1 MSEDPFLQTERDR
14 RWRLILGQADE
25 NEEGGDS
32 GEGADGEGQGQ
43 GQGQPGGGQSRSG
56 LSSRDRGIDETLELL
71 YGDEGGPGQ
80 SAPDIARWLG
90 DIRTYFP
97 AAVAQVMQQDALK
110 KFNLR
115 QLLAEP
121 EFLQQIE
128 PDLDLATRLLALK
141 KIMPT
146 ETRETARQVVRQV
159 VEELT
164 ARLEHPLRQA
174 LTGSLNRALRTRRP
188 RRQKEINWLRTIK
201 ANLKH
206 YQPEQG
212 TIIPETLI
220 GYGKQQSSLRQVI
233 LCIDQSGSMGQS
245 VVYASIFGA
254 VMASLPALQT
264 RLVVFDSNVVDL
276 TEQLVDPVELLF
288 GIQLR
293 GGTNIDRALA
303 YCQQLVS
310 RPRDTI
316 LVLISDLFE
325 GGNRASMLERVADLV
340 ANGVQVIVLL
350 ALNDQGAPRYNHQIA
365 QELVALS
372 VPAFACTPDLFPN
385 LMAAALNGEDI
396 RRWAATHHIV
406 TAPSG

>member
-1 MSEDPFLQTERDR
+1 
-14 RWRLILGQADE
+14 
-25 NEEGGDS
+25 
-32 GEGADGEGQGQ
+32 
-43 GQGQPGGGQSRSG
+43 
-56 LSSRDRGIDETLELL
+56 
-71 YGDEGGPGQ
+71 
-80 SAPDIARWLG
+80 
-90 DIRTYFP
+90 
-97 AAVAQVMQQDALK
+97 
-110 KFNLR
+110 
-115 QLLAEP
+115 
-121 EFLQQIE
+121 
-128 PDLDLATRLLALK
+128 
-141 KIMPT
+141 
-146 ETRETARQVVRQV
+146 
-159 VEELT
+159 
-164 ARLEHPLRQA
+164 
-174 LTGSLNRALRTRRP
+174 
-188 RRQKEINWLRTIK
+188 
-201 ANLKH
+201 
-206 YQPEQG
+206 
-212 TIIPETLI
+212 
-220 GYGKQQSSLRQVI
+220 